1 MSQFDVTIDPASSV
15 QMNGGSAPNGAPEKL
30 DGVRDIKAFK
40 GVEIRNTNATA
51 VDLLIGYDG
60 VGGLYPL
67 QQGERIFL
75 EMRHPARIRVSG
87 DGGAVL
93 YSWLAY

>member
-1 MSQFDVTIDPASSV
+1 MAEFDVTIDPASSV
-15 QMNGGSAPNGAPEKL
+15 QMGGGSAADAVPEKF
-30 DGVRDIKAFK
+30 DGVRDIKAHK
-40 GVEIRNTNATA
+40 GVEIRNTNGTA

-60 VGGLYPL
+60 VAGLYPL

-87 DGGAVL
+87 DGGTVL